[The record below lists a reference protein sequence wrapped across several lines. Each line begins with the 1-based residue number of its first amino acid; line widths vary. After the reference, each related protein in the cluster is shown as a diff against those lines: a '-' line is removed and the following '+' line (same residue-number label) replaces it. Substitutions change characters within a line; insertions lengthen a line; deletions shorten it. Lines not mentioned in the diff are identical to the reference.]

1 MNAPLEV
8 DPALARLL
16 DTIAQR
22 YGYDL
27 REYQPGSVQRRLT
40 AVLGKV
46 GAATLDELH
55 ERLLSDN
62 RLFGQLADHLT
73 VQVSDMFRD
82 PPMLQAVREQ
92 IVPQLRHLPVIR
104 IWHAGC
110 ANGEEAYSIAVLLE
124 EAGLLDRSVIY
135 ATDLSA
141 AAVNRAREGIYAA
154 DRLTS
159 FTDNY
164 RRAGGQGDL
173 GRLFTP
179 AYEHVAIDARLR
191 RAMVFFQ
198 HDLVADHPLNDMHL
212 VFCRNVLI
220 YFRPAL
226 RDRVVAK
233 LFQALLPGGFLG
245 LGSSE
250 RLGPRSTSTTFSEVR
265 PGLPIYRYV
274 PRPKGAPLNQP
285 LNLARPEVP
294 GVPATI
300 SVTGETPIA
309 TVSDTSSALRS
320 LSSSTSLS
328 RMPEDSASNVLLVD
342 DHEENLIALEA
353 VLGDLGCGLVRARSG
368 NEALRSLLKHRFAVM
383 LLDVQMPEMDGYE
396 VARYARD
403 NPHTREVPIIFLT
416 AANQTEAAMLRGYG
430 SGAVDYLLKPF
441 NPSVLR
447 SKVRVFLELASSR
460 QRLAATMRELEQARQ
475 EAERASRFKSQFLAN
490 MSHELRTPLN
500 AIIGFGELLEDQQSG
515 DLSAQQAEFVRHI
528 VASGKHLVAL
538 MNDILDLARIEAGRV
553 EIRRE
558 RVATAPLIE
567 SARDIVRPLAVKKGI
582 DLVCDLEGP
591 LPDAHLDPV
600 RVKQILYNL
609 LSNGI
614 KFTPAP
620 GQVRLR
626 ASADDHHLM
635 LAVQDTGIGIRPDDQ
650 ARLFQEFERIEPE
663 RGPRQE
669 GTGLGLA
676 LTKKLIELHG
686 GTIEV
691 DSEPGKGSTFS
702 VRLPLADLSP
712 AGT

>member
-1 MNAPLEV
+1 MNGPPEAES
-8 DPALARLL
+8 ALARLL
-16 DTIAQR
+16 DTMARR
-22 YGYDL
+22 YGFDL

-40 AVLGKV
+40 AAMSKV
-46 GAATLDELH
+46 GVATLDELH
-55 ERLLSDN
+55 DRLLSDSL
-62 RLFGQLADHLT
+62 LFPRLADHLT

-82 PPMLQAVREQ
+82 PPLLRIFREQ
-92 IVPQLRHLPVIR
+92 VVPELRTLPAIR

-110 ANGEEAYSIAVLLE
+110 ANGEEAYSTAVLLDE
-124 EAGLLDRSVIY
+124 EGLLDRSLIY

-141 AAVNRAREGIYAA
+141 AAIARAREGIYAA
-154 DRLTS
+154 DRLPA
-159 FTDNY
+159 FLDNY
-164 RRAGGQGDL
+164 QGSGAEGDL
-173 GRLFTP
+173 ARRFTP
-179 AYEHVAIDARLR
+179 AYDHIAIDARLR
-191 RAMVFFQ
+191 RSMVFFQ
-198 HDLVADHPLNDMHL
+198 HDLIADHPLHEMHL

-226 RDRVVAK
+226 RTRVLAK
-233 LFQALLPGGFLG
+233 LTEALLPGGLLG

-250 RLGPRSTSTTFSEVR
+250 RLGPWNTYAAFEEVR
-265 PGLPIYRYV
+265 AGAPIYRYK
-274 PRPKGAPLNQP
+274 PSPKGLP
-285 LNLARPEVP
+285 LNLEVSSTTSLP
-294 GVPATI
+294 QTI
-300 SVTGETPIA
+300 SVAGMAPIGTASAPTP
-309 TVSDTSSALRS
+309 ALRS
-320 LSSSTSLS
+320 LQGP
-328 RMPEDSASNVLLVD
+328 RMPDSADNVLLVD

-368 NEALRSLLKHRFAVM
+368 NEALRCLLKHKFAVM

-447 SKVRVFLELASSR
+447 SKVRVFLELAHSR
-460 QRLAATMRELEQARQ
+460 QRLAMTMRELEQARH
-475 EAERASRFKSQFLAN
+475 EAERASQFKSQFLAN

-515 DLSAQQAEFVRHI
+515 SLTSQQAEFVQHI
-528 VASGKHLVAL
+528 VGSGKHLVAL

-558 RVATAPLIE
+558 RVVTAPLIE
-567 SARDIVRPLAVKKGI
+567 SARDIVRPMAVKKGI
-582 DLVCDLEGP
+582 DLVCNLDGP
-591 LPDAHLDPV
+591 LPDAQLDPV

-626 ASADDHHLM
+626 ASADDHELV
-635 LAVQDTGIGIRPDDQ
+635 LAVQDTGIGIRADDQ
-650 ARLFQEFERIEPE
+650 ARLFQEFERIDPE
-663 RGPRQE
+663 RGPKQE

-676 LTKKLIELHG
+676 LTKKLVELHG
-686 GTIEV
+686 GSIELT
-691 DSEPGKGSTFS
+691 SEPGKGSTFL
-702 VRLPLADLSP
+702 VRLPLVP
-712 AGT
+712 PPGE